1 MARQK
6 SKPALT
12 KEEAQAANKA
22 LEVLFT
28 TDYISKTEL
37 YKANF
42 IRGIFFSVGTVIG
55 AAFVVTLLLWLLSA
69 FERVP
74 LIAPVVDN
82 IQNSI
87 QSTQ

>member
-6 SKPALT
+6 PTLT
-12 KEEAQAANKA
+12 KDEAKAASKA

-28 TDYISKTEL
+28 TEYVSKTEL

-42 IRGIFFSVGTVIG
+42 IRGIFFSIGTVIG
-55 AAFVVTLLLWLLSA
+55 AAFIVTLLLWLLSA

>member
-1 MARQK
+1 MAKQK

-55 AAFVVTLLLWLLSA
+55 AAFLVTLLLWVLSA
-69 FERVP
+69 FDELPFIGDFVK
-74 LIAPVVDN
+74 
-82 IQNSI
+82 SI
-87 QSTQ
+87 QSSIQSN